1 MTRCINLKWTF
12 PDLKFHT
19 CTYIYICKQV
29 YKINIQVNNN
39 DIFQDGISKRWLLIK
54 NKPEAPVEPVI
65 LARL

>member
-29 YKINIQVNNN
+29 YKLNIQVNNN
-39 DIFQDGISKRWLLIK
+39 DIFQDGISKRL
-54 NKPEAPVEPVI
+54 VVD
-65 LARL
+65 